1 MSIFSIAH
9 FDVGLIP
16 CARGGNKNL
25 LGQAE
30 LGGLGIMDLNLFGY
44 ALRMR
49 WLWFKKT
56 DAARPWARLPDVT
69 ESVVIDMFNASVSVE
84 IGNGQK
90 ALFWLDKWLQGKGI
104 QDLAPCLFSS
114 IGPRIRKGRT
124 VAQGLANDAWVQ
136 DISGALTVQVILDF
150 LMIWEATRNV
160 HCTYSQIRLISSFGN
175 GRLITVFLLLLHTGL
190 SSLGKGKS
198 MEPGV

>member
-1 MSIFSIAH
+1 MIVH
-9 FDVGLIP
+9 V
-16 CARGGNKNL
+16 RK
-25 LGQAE
+25 
-30 LGGLGIMDLNLFGY
+30 MDLTNSMEGSATHFIPIIY
-44 ALRMR
+44 ATM
-49 WLWFKKT
+49 
-56 DAARPWARLPDVT
+56 
-69 ESVVIDMFNASVSVE
+69 SVE

-90 ALFWLDKWLQGKGI
+90 ALFWLEKWLQGKGI
-104 QDLAPCLFSS
+104 QDLVPCLFTS

-175 GRLITVFLLLLHTGL
+175 GRLIIVFLLLLHTEL
-190 SSLGKGKS
+190 SSLGKRKS
-198 MEPGV
+198 MAPGV